1 MRSEE
6 PGGGGHGNKG
16 ENPMQQITTRWMCIL
31 MLFFA
36 SNVAMAQTEFSADVV
51 NYKTAGSPVE
61 MKLYFGKDKLRFEP
75 MEKAREDQG
84 VGIVNLA
91 TRTVTV
97 IMPQQRMYMEL
108 PAQAAGQRLMYEFYR
123 TGDVENACSD
133 WAKLPHNQGGTCHKV
148 GHETVNE
155 RDAVKYE
162 GTNGKGDRGYF
173 WIDPKLRFPLKWQ
186 DEKDKSGG
194 EVRNIQEGS
203 QPASLF
209 EVPAGFTKFDMGS
222 MMQRQN

>member
-1 MRSEE
+1 
-6 PGGGGHGNKG
+6 
-16 ENPMQQITTRWMCIL
+16 MQQHMTRWMCIL
-31 MLFFA
+31 ILFV
-36 SNVAMAQTEFSADVV
+36 SSQVALAQTEFSAEVV
-51 NYKTAGSPVE
+51 NYKAAGTEVV
-61 MKLYFGKDKLRFEP
+61 MKLYFGKDKIRFEP

-97 IMPQQRMYMEL
+97 IMPQRHMYMEL
-108 PAQAAGQRLMYEFYR
+108 PAQASGQRLMYDFFR

-133 WAKLPHNQGGTCHKV
+133 WAKLPHNQGGSCHKV
-148 GHETVNE
+148 GHEMVNG

-162 GTNGKGDRGYF
+162 GTNSKGDSGYF

-186 DEKDKSGG
+186 EEKDKSGG
-194 EVRNIQEGS
+194 EMKNIQEGS

-209 EVPAGFTKFDMGS
+209 EIPAGYTKFDMGG
-222 MMQRQN
+222 MMQQHQQN